1 MFLTKLELFDDGF
14 LSKQLMFG
22 SGSELKSGQIR
33 SPLDFFT
40 PKMQVRFKNKI
51 LDLSF

>member
-33 SPLDFFT
+33 SRLDFFT